1 MRYATYTKFE
11 LLRTLRNRRF
21 FFLAL
26 LFPLVMYYLIA
37 APQRHNTD
45 LIGTGLSAPLYYM
58 VGMGAFA
65 TMSAV
70 ISAGVRIAAERQV
83 GWNRQL
89 RLTPLTTRGYF
100 RAKVLTA
107 YLTAGLALLLL
118 YVAGT
123 TLGVRLAAHDWMTMT
138 GYIVI
143 GLVPFVALGILLGH
157 LLTADSI
164 SPAVGGA
171 TALFA
176 IMGGAWFPV
185 GSGTFGDIAK
195 FLPSY
200 WLVQASHVA
209 LGGGGWPARGWITV
223 GVWAVALAALAGRAY
238 QRDTRRV

>member
-1 MRYATYTKFE
+1 MRHATYTKFE

-26 LFPLVMYYLIA
+26 AFPLGMYYLIA
-37 APQRHNTD
+37 APQRHTTS
-45 LIGTGLSAPLYYM
+45 LAGTGISAPLYYM

-70 ISAGVRIAAERQV
+70 ISAGVRISAERQV

-118 YVAGT
+118 YMAGS
-123 TLGVRLAAHDWMTMT
+123 TLGVRLAASEWMRMT
-138 GYIVI
+138 EYIVV

-157 LLTADSI
+157 LLTPDSI

-185 GSGTFGDIAK
+185 GSGTFGEISK
-195 FLPSY
+195 LLPSY

-209 LGGGGWPARGWITV
+209 LGEGGWPPRGWITV
-223 GVWAVALAALAGRAY
+223 GIWAVGLAVLAGRAY
-238 QRDTRRV
+238 QHDTRRV

>member
-1 MRYATYTKFE
+1 MKYGTYTKYE
-11 LLRTLRNRRF
+11 LLRTVRNRRF

-26 LFPLVMYYLIA
+26 AFPLGMYYLIA
-37 APQRHNTD
+37 APQRDTASLAD
-45 LIGTGLSAPLYYM
+45 TGISAPLYYM

-70 ISAGVRIAAERQV
+70 ISAGARIAAERQV

-89 RLTPLTTRGYF
+89 RLTPLSTRGYF

-107 YLTAGLALLLL
+107 YLTAGVALLLL
-118 YVAGT
+118 YVAGS
-123 TLGVRLAAHDWMTMT
+123 TLGVRLAAHDWLRMTE
-138 GYIVI
+138 YIVI

-157 LLTADSI
+157 LLTTDSI
-164 SPAVGGA
+164 GPAVGGA

-209 LGGGGWPARGWITV
+209 LGGSGWPVRGWVTV
-223 GVWAVALAALAGRAY
+223 GVWAIALAALAGRAY

>member
-1 MRYATYTKFE
+1 VKYGTYTKFE
-11 LLRTLRNRRF
+11 LLRTVRNRRF

-26 LFPLVMYYLIA
+26 VFPLGMYYLIA
-37 APQRHNTD
+37 APQRHTTN
-45 LIGTGLSAPLYYM
+45 LAGTGISAPLYYM

-100 RAKVLTA
+100 RAKVMTA
-107 YLTAGLALLLL
+107 YLTAGVALLLL
-118 YVAGT
+118 YVAGM
-123 TLGVRLAAHDWMTMT
+123 TLGVRLAAHDWVTMT
-138 GYIVI
+138 EYILI
-143 GLVPFVALGILLGH
+143 GLIPFVALGILLGH
-157 LLTADSI
+157 LLTTDSI

-185 GSGTFGDIAK
+185 GTGTFGEIAK
-195 FLPSY
+195 LLPSY
-200 WLVQASHVA
+200 WLVQASHVV
-209 LGGGGWPARGWITV
+209 LGGGGWGMRGWITV
-223 GVWAVALAALAGRAY
+223 GAWAVVLAALAGQAY